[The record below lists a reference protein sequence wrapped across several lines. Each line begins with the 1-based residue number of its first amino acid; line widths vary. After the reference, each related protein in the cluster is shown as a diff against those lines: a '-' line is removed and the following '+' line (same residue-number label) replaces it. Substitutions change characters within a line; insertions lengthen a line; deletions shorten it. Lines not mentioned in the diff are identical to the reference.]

1 MSYDNFISLSFGLL
15 VVVHTQTWV
24 MGFSERYSISFYVL
38 SMVIGEI
45 DAEKDASIDLST
57 IRADPLPPIRH
68 G

>member
-1 MSYDNFISLSFGLL
+1 MSYYNFIHPSLDLL
-15 VVVHTQTWV
+15 EVVRTQTWV
-24 MGFSERYSISFYVL
+24 VAFSEKYSISFYVH